1 MRFSNMEIHSDTDRR
16 SPVGG
21 RDLQR
26 DRWAP
31 PAHRLAI
38 AAAAVVAA
46 VALGALSAGVAPSR
60 AAAAPAP
67 SAAAPNSEFQFSA
80 EPFSDPGAQQRS
92 QFTYQ
97 LQPGHR
103 ILDQV
108 VVKNLSNTT
117 ETFLVYGE
125 DATNVPKS
133 GGFAYVQRSQM
144 HNTVVGTWLTIGSTH
159 LAVAPGTQV
168 VDTFALSIPSDG
180 PPGDHVGAVVV
191 EEVKG
196 PATPKPTGVNLVLRI
211 AVPVFVHVVGNTYPQ
226 LTIENLKVF
235 HDSPAFPLSG
245 SKKVAVRFDVVNT
258 GNVILDPKSVTVSI
272 TGSLSGTIHK
282 YTTHQTG
289 AAQSRA
295 NPLPLQLLPR
305 GNLSLTEEW
314 NGIPPFDPLTASVT
328 ATAVDPSST
337 QHVSTTA
344 STSFWYF
351 PWIVALI
358 LLALIAGVIALIV
371 VRRRRKA
378 RAGGAPPSHGGE
390 PGGGGPAAP
399 PSTSESG
406 TLESESGTLES
417 ESGTL
422 ESESGTLESES
433 GTREEAG
440 L

>member
-1 MRFSNMEIHSDTDRR
+1 M
-16 SPVGG
+16 
-21 RDLQR
+21 
-26 DRWAP
+26 
-31 PAHRLAI
+31 
-38 AAAAVVAA
+38 AA
-46 VALGALSAGVAPSR
+46 VAMGALSAGVAPSP

-67 SAAAPNSEFQFSA
+67 SAAASNSEFQFSA
-80 EPFSDPGAQQRS
+80 EPYSDPGVQQRS
-92 QFTYQ
+92 QFTYE

-108 VVKNLSNTT
+108 VVKNFSTTT
-117 ETFLVYGE
+117 EKFLVYGE

-144 HNTVVGTWLTIGSTH
+144 HNTVVGTWLTFGSTQ
-159 LAVAPGTQV
+159 LTVAPGTQV

-191 EEVKG
+191 QQVEG

-211 AVPVFVHVVGNTYPQ
+211 AIPVFVRVVGKTYPQ

-235 HDSPAFPLSG
+235 HDSPALLFLSG
-245 SKKVAVRFDVVNT
+245 SKRVAVRFDVVNT

-272 TGSLSGTIHK
+272 TGLLGGTIHT

-295 NPLPLQLLPR
+295 NPLPLQLLPG
-305 GNLSLTEEW
+305 GNLTLTEEW

-328 ATAVDPSST
+328 AHAVDPSST
-337 QHVSTTA
+337 LPVSTSA
-344 STSFWYF
+344 STPFLYF
-351 PWIVALI
+351 PWIFALI

-378 RAGGAPPSHGGE
+378 RAGGTPPSQGGE

-417 ESGTL
+417 EI
-422 ESESGTLESES
+422 